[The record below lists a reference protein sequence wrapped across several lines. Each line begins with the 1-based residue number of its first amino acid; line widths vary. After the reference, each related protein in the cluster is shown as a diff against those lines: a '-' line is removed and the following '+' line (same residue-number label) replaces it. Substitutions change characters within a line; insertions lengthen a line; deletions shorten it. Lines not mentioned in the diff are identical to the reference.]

1 MIRISTCPT
10 PCDCLNDC
18 GDDPR
23 LGACQVTKCAAA
35 IAREA
40 GRRAAAWQRCE
51 AWLATLPAEVDR
63 ASARL
68 GWHAAL
74 RRR

>member
-1 MIRISTCPT
+1 MTRIDVCPT

-23 LGACQVTKCAAA
+23 LAAAQVAKCAGAIGQEAA
-35 IAREA
+35 
-40 GRRAAAWQRCE
+40 RRAEAWAACE
-51 AWLATLPAEVDR
+51 AWLATQSAVVDR

-68 GWHAAL
+68 GWHAA
-74 RRR
+74 RRRR